1 MKPDTRLLI
10 VDDNVA
16 TRYALRRRLEKHG
29 YQVLEAGT
37 GTDGLALI
45 RGESPD
51 ALILD
56 VNLPDMSGFDIV
68 RILRAEPGTALLPVI
83 HVSAASIQTGDIITG
98 LEAGADAYLVHPV
111 DPDVLLATLRTLL
124 RVRDTEHALRES
136 EARFREIFV
145 NVSAP
150 IAVLDSDLKV
160 HECNHAFAQLIQDE
174 PDTQLLSQCF
184 DDGQAS
190 LLDELRLRLKA
201 GERWKGSLN
210 MQVQGETR
218 ETEWQVSPYRTP
230 ELSLVFVEDVTE
242 HRRRERLHL
251 AQLDDATSRLAREVA
266 ERARTEAQLL
276 QVQKMEAL
284 GNLTGGIAHDFNNM
298 LTGIITSLELIQKRV
313 AEQRLDR
320 VQLYT
325 EAALNSAMSAAAL
338 THRLLAFARK
348 QPLDNRAVDVNERV
362 RSLEELLVRT
372 IGEQI
377 TLTLELTGKPAIALV
392 DPSQLENAVLN
403 LVINAR
409 DALPN
414 GGNIWVNTYTAHS
427 SGDPN
432 LADGVY
438 VALSVRDDG
447 SGIDHALIDKVFDP
461 FFTTKPVGQGTGL
474 GLSTIYGFARQSGG
488 NASIRSATRRGTE
501 VTIMLPASSEPVV
514 IESDAEQVEHR
525 GAGERVLVVEDVATV
540 RAFVCEVLEEAGY
553 RCTQAEDVETALAHL
568 QSGAVIDLLL
578 TDVGLPRMNGREL
591 AEAGR
596 KLRPDLPILFMTGY
610 AENAINRQV
619 FLDSGMELL
628 TKPFKMNELLDKV
641 RRSLPEG

>member
-16 TRYALRRRLEKHG
+16 TRYALRRRLERHG
-29 YQVLEAGT
+29 YRVLEAGT
-37 GTDGLALI
+37 GGEGLTLI
-45 RGESPD
+45 DSQAPD

-68 RILRAEPGTALLPVI
+68 RTLRAAPATALLPVI

-98 LEAGADAYLVHPV
+98 LDAGADAYFVHPV

-124 RVRDTEHALRES
+124 RVRDAEQALRES

-145 NVSAP
+145 KVSAP
-150 IAVLDSDLKV
+150 IAVLDANLKV
-160 HECNHAFAQLIQDE
+160 HECNQAFAQLVQDNADPQGLNE
-174 PDTQLLSQCF
+174 CFAEDQAGLL
-184 DDGQAS
+184 G
-190 LLDELRLRLKA
+190 ELRLRLGA
-201 GERWKGSLN
+201 GERWKASLN
-210 MQVQGETR
+210 MRVQGETR
-218 ETEWQVSPYRTP
+218 ETEWQVSPYRSAQ
-230 ELSLVFVEDVTE
+230 LSLVFVEDVTE
-242 HRRRERLHL
+242 HRLRERLHL
-251 AQLDDATSRLAREVA
+251 AQLDDATSKLSREVA

-298 LTGIITSLELIQKRV
+298 LTGIITSLELIQKRF
-313 AEQRLDR
+313 AEQRFDR

-325 EAALNSAMSAAAL
+325 ETALNSAMSAAAL

-362 RSLEELLVRT
+362 RSLQEMLVRT

-377 TLTLELTGKPAIALV
+377 TLSLELTGKPAIALV

-409 DALPN
+409 DALPH

-432 LADGVY
+432 LADGRY
-438 VALSVRDDG
+438 VVVSVRDDG
-447 SGIDHALIDKVFDP
+447 TGIDHALLDKVFDP

-488 NASIRSATRRGTE
+488 NASIRSSTRRGTE
-501 VTIMLPASSEPVV
+501 VTIMLPASSEPVAV
-514 IESDAEQVEHR
+514 EQDAQHGELR
-525 GAGERVLVVEDVATV
+525 GAGEHVLVVEDVATV
-540 RAFVCEVLEEAGY
+540 RSFVCEVLEEAGY
-553 RCTQAEDVETALAHL
+553 RCIQAGDVETALARL
-568 QSGAVIDLLL
+568 RSDTPIDLLL

-591 AEAGR
+591 AEVAR
-596 KLRPDLPILFMTGY
+596 KLRAGLPILFMSGY

-641 RRSLPEG
+641 RRSLAER